1 MMERAKNRE
10 GNDEMTWWENF
21 LSYEVLESLGISVG
35 IFFLF
40 LLFRKL
46 FTKYVFKLMLKL
58 GQKTPTELF
67 SSVTV
72 AFEQPIRWL
81 FIIIGIYVA
90 ADYFPFMEQSN
101 RLFLKIIRASIIML
115 ITWGLYNLSSGS
127 SLLFMKINDRFKMEI
142 DQILIPFFSKAI
154 RFIIVAIS
162 ISIIAQVFEYDVNGF
177 IAGLGL
183 GGLAFALAAK
193 DAIGNLFGGI
203 IIITEKPFTIGDWI
217 KTPSVEGT
225 VEDISFRSTRVRTF
239 AQAVVTVPNAILAN
253 ESITNWSKMGKRQIT
268 FKLGVTYDTPRVKL
282 QRTILRIEEMLKS
295 NDDIHPDTIFV
306 KFDEYNDSSLDI
318 FLYFFTKTTVWAEYL
333 AVKEEINFAIMEIL
347 EEEGVSVAFP
357 SRTLYVETQG
367 ESSKMVAESI

>member
-1 MMERAKNRE
+1 M
-10 GNDEMTWWENF
+10 
-21 LSYEVLESLGISVG
+21 SYEVLKNLGISIG

-67 SSVTV
+67 SNITV

-101 RLFLKIIRASIIML
+101 PLFLKIIRASVIVL
-115 ITWGLYNLSSGS
+115 IAGGLYNLSSGS
-127 SLLFMKINDRFKMEI
+127 SLLFMKINDRFNMEI

-203 IIITEKPFTIGDWI
+203 IIITEKPFTIGEWI

-268 FKLGVTYDTPRVKL
+268 FKLGVTYDTPRMKL
-282 QRTILRIEEMLKS
+282 QRTIVRIEETLRA

-318 FLYFFTKTTVWAEYL
+318 FLYFFTKTTVWEEYL
-333 AVKEEINFAIMEIL
+333 TVKEEINFAIMEIL

-357 SRTLYVETQG
+357 SRTLYVETQADPVG
-367 ESSKMVAESI
+367 KMAGTM

>member
-1 MMERAKNRE
+1 
-10 GNDEMTWWENF
+10 MTWWEYL
-21 LSYEVLESLGISVG
+21 LSYEVLKNLGISIG

-46 FTKYVFKLMLKL
+46 FTKYVFRLMLKL

-67 SSVTV
+67 TSMTV

-90 ADYFPFMEQSN
+90 ADYFPFMEQSSP
-101 RLFLKIIRASIIML
+101 LFLKIIRASIIML
-115 ITWGLYNLSSGS
+115 ISWGLYNLSSGS
-127 SLLFMKINDRFKMEI
+127 SLLFMKINDRFNMEI

-162 ISIIAQVFEYDVNGF
+162 LSIIAQVFEYDVNGF

-268 FKLGVTYDTPRVKL
+268 FKLGVTYDTPRMKL
-282 QRTILRIEEMLKS
+282 QRTILRIEEMLRA

-318 FLYFFTKTTVWAEYL
+318 FLYFFTKSTVWEEYL
-333 AVKEEINFAIMEIL
+333 TVKEEINFAIMEIL

-367 ESSKMVAESI
+367 ESVGRVAESI

>member
-1 MMERAKNRE
+1 MP
-10 GNDEMTWWENF
+10 GWEYL
-21 LSYEVLESLGISVG
+21 LSYEVLKNLGISIG

-40 LLFRKL
+40 LFFRKL

-58 GQKTPTELF
+58 GQKTPTEFF

-90 ADYFPFMEQSN
+90 ADYSLMEQSN
-101 RLFLKIIRASIIML
+101 PLFLKIIRASIIML
-115 ITWGLYNLSSGS
+115 ISWGLYNLSAGS
-127 SLLFMKINDRFKMEI
+127 SLLFMKINDRFNMEI

-154 RFIIVAIS
+154 RFMIVAIS

-239 AQAVVTVPNAILAN
+239 AQAIVTVPNAILAN

-268 FKLGVTYDTPRVKL
+268 FKLGVTYNTPRVKL
-282 QRTILRIEEMLKS
+282 QRTILRIEGVLRG
-295 NDDIHPDTIFV
+295 NDDIHQDTIFV

-318 FLYFFTKTTVWAEYL
+318 FLYFFTKTTVWENYL
-333 AVKEEINFAIMEIL
+333 TVKEEINFAIMEIL

-367 ESSKMVAESI
+367 ESVGRVAGTM

>member
-1 MMERAKNRE
+1 
-10 GNDEMTWWENF
+10 MTWWEYL
-21 LSYEVLESLGISVG
+21 LSYEVLKNFGISIG

-46 FTKYVFKLMLKL
+46 FTKYVFKLILKL
-58 GQKTPTELF
+58 SQKTPTELF
-67 SSVTV
+67 SNITV

-90 ADYFPFMEQSN
+90 ADYFPFMEKSN
-101 RLFLKIIRASIIML
+101 PLFLKIIRASIIML
-115 ITWGLYNLSSGS
+115 IAWGLYNLSSGS
-127 SLLFMKINDRFKMEI
+127 SLLFMKINDRFQMEI

-268 FKLGVTYDTPRVKL
+268 FKLGVTYDTPRMKL
-282 QRTILRIEEMLKS
+282 QRTIHRIEEMLRA

-357 SRTLYVETQG
+357 SRTLYVETQEETSG
-367 ESSKMVAESI
+367 RVAESI